1 MGVLTVIVLGCVAL
15 LSSSS
20 SALDSNRKQ
29 VVDKLENRLF
39 QILLAA
45 GDKLKE
51 EQQDLSAWGKRG
63 ACRWIGTAPF
73 CDPGDCNSDEYL
85 AGSDLYAGGAR
96 CWSGIKKKCCGGP
109 RPAHWTEIIG

>member
-29 VVDKLENRLF
+29 AEVVEKLENRLL
-39 QILLAA
+39 QILLA
-45 GDKLKE
+45 
-51 EQQDLSAWGKRG
+51 
-63 ACRWIGTAPF
+63 ACRWIGTAPL

-96 CWSGIKKKCCGGP
+96 CWTGIKKKCCGGP
-109 RPAHWTEIIG
+109 RPAHWTGKNLST